1 MEKTMSDE
9 VTPPVEAAPVE
20 AAPVEAAP
28 VEAAPVDTPLDPPA
42 EAPSPWYSSVPDGWR
57 EDLVGDDNEAGL
69 NQLKRVPDMKTL
81 AKNYLESQETLRS
94 RQEANTGLPENATD
108 EQLAEYR
115 EKNNVPST
123 PDEYANAMPDGLV
136 LSDADKAEFQPLF
149 ETLHNANVDSAT
161 AATLVEQQISLE
173 NTRAEQR
180 QQQDVVDSQQATQM
194 MKDNWGPDFES
205 NVALIKSTLAAH
217 IPEAALDSF
226 MSARMADGKAIFN
239 DPGVMQA
246 FASMSRIINPAA
258 TLVPAGVNAQQTLQ
272 ARQAEIESKM
282 GSPEYYEQGLD
293 KEYLQNATALETING
308 RQSG

>member
-1 MEKTMSDE
+1 MTDD
-9 VTPPVEAAPVE
+9 VTPPVDTPPVDTP
-20 AAPVEAAP
+20 PVDTPP
-28 VEAAPVDTPLDPPA
+28 VDTPPVDTPLDPPA
-42 EAPSPWYSSVPDGWR
+42 PPADPWYSSVPDAWR
-57 EDLVGDDNEAGL
+57 EDLVGEDNEAGL
-69 NQLKRVPDMKTL
+69 NQLKRIPDMKTL
-81 AKNYLESQETLRS
+81 AKNYLEGQETIRT
-94 RQEANTGLPENATD
+94 RQEANTGLPENATE

-115 EKNNVPST
+115 EKNNVPATS
-123 PDEYANAMPDGLV
+123 EAYADAMPEGLV

-161 AATLVEQQISLE
+161 AATLVEQQIAVE

-180 QQQDVVDSQQATQM
+180 QAQDVVDSQQATQM
-194 MKDNWGPDFES
+194 MKENWGPDFES

-217 IPEAALDSF
+217 IPEAALDDF

-272 ARQAEIESKM
+272 ARQTEIEGKM
-282 GSPEYYEQGLD
+282 GTPEYYEQGLD